1 MAFRARKLGVL
12 IYGRMVDFS
21 IDIKQNNT
29 NLAKDELKDAINK
42 ILYIMGTEAVAG
54 AVEKI
59 TSGADKAVDTGRLRA
74 SISFV
79 TADGSTGTGARA
91 VETSQADDTLS
102 GKAEEK
108 TVYVGSN
115 VSYAFFVHE
124 GTRRMGARP
133 FLRDGIMAKR
143 DSMQEKAKGVLEG
156 KY

>member
-1 MAFRARKLGVL
+1 MEEIEG
-12 IYGRMVDFS
+12 FS

-42 ILYIMGTEAVAG
+42 ILYIMGTEAVEG
-54 AVEKI
+54 AVDKI

-79 TADGSTGTGARA
+79 TADGSTGTG
-91 VETSQADDTLS
+91 TSPVKESEADDILS
-102 GKAEEK
+102 GNADEK
-108 TVYVGSN
+108 TVFVGSN
-115 VSYAFFVHE
+115 VEYAAFVHE
-124 GTRRMGARP
+124 GTVKMGARP

-143 DSMQEKAKGVLEG
+143 DTMQEKAKGVLEG